1 MRFIINGDAFARR
14 EAKNGVIT
22 LTGVD
27 CSPNSGQRNKSP
39 VVDK

>member
-22 LTGVD
+22 LTEGGLF
-27 CSPNSGQRNKSP
+27 PEQRTK
-39 VVDK
+39 K